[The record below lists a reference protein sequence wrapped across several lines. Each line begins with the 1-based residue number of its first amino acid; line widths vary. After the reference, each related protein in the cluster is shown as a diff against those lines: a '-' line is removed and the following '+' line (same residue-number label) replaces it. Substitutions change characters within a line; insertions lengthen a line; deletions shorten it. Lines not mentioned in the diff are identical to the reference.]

1 MKEKDAIK
9 DMCLPPFD
17 RANQMKEKGAIKD
30 MSLPPF
36 DRANE
41 IRGDN
46 NIYIKLIKDLYR
58 LPKYIAK
65 YLRKKYLKK

>member
-17 RANQMKEKGAIKD
+17 RANQ
-30 MSLPPF
+30 
-36 DRANE
+36 
-41 IRGDN
+41 IRYLMQNAQIGDN

-65 YLRKKYLKK
+65 YLKTKYLKK